1 MFGVASRIGYWALFG
16 LVFAESAGVPV
27 PGETALVDAGVLAGA
42 GRLALPLVVVVAI
55 AAAAAGGSL
64 GYWIG
69 LRGGRAVLSRP
80 GPLGALRARAL
91 ELGERFFDR
100 HGAETVLLGRF
111 FPGVRVATAV
121 LAGAAAMPWPR
132 FAFYNLC
139 GAFVWAASVAGLAS
153 LVGPA
158 VAASL
163 WIAGLAFVAVAAL
176 AAAVR
181 SARGTSGPHV
191 PWLG

>member
-1 MFGVASRIGYWALFG
+1 
-16 LVFAESAGVPV
+16 
-27 PGETALVDAGVLAGA
+27 
-42 GRLALPLVVVVAI
+42 
-55 AAAAAGGSL
+55 
-64 GYWIG
+64 
-69 LRGGRAVLSRP
+69 
-80 GPLGALRARAL
+80 
-91 ELGERFFDR
+91 
-100 HGAETVLLGRF
+100 
-111 FPGVRVATAV
+111 
-121 LAGAAAMPWPR
+121 
-132 FAFYNLC
+132 
-139 GAFVWAASVAGLAS
+139 VAGLAS